1 MSDLF
6 RQLLLP
12 LILKK
17 NNSKLIPV
25 YIGRWSEGFFSMAA
39 VGATNVG
46 SIQVEFDETLKTNTK
61 QKLACDEI
69 VFQEK
74 VPLEKGQHVGL
85 FNLGSTIVLVFEAPE
100 GFRFDVQPGQRVL
113 MGEAIGRCQ
122 TK

>member
-1 MSDLF
+1 
-6 RQLLLP
+6 
-12 LILKK
+12 
-17 NNSKLIPV
+17 
-25 YIGRWSEGFFSMAA
+25 MAA

-46 SIQVEFDETLKTNTK
+46 SIQVEFDETLKTNTT

-100 GFRFDVQPGQRVL
+100 GFRFDVQPGQRVF

>member
-1 MSDLF
+1 M
-6 RQLLLP
+6 
-12 LILKK
+12 
-17 NNSKLIPV
+17 IPV